1 MLKIKPSRLRFRV
14 IIQQKQRVIDSD
26 GITSET
32 WVNVATNVPAG
43 VYALSGGELIAV
55 AQTVAQYNAR
65 ITMYKRNDIDESM
78 RIVFD
83 GRNYDIK
90 DIIPDPTNELY
101 ITLMCKTG
109 YTNG

>member
-1 MLKIKPSRLRFRV
+1 MRHRV
-14 IIQQKQRVIDSD
+14 DIQEFTRVQDSN
-26 GITSET
+26 GISTDT
-32 WVNVATNVPAG
+32 WANVATSVPAQ
-43 VYALSGGELIAV
+43 VYPLSGNELIASEQTI
-55 AQTVAQYNAR
+55 AQSNVR
-65 ITMYKRNDIDESM
+65 IVMYKRTINEAM

-90 DIIPDPTNELY
+90 SIIPDPTNNVY